1 MAAAEQAPL
10 AAPDGPAGPAVEAV
24 AGGLAGPLRL
34 IAATFAEN
42 RAAVAGL
49 GLIAAITLFCFAGPL
64 IYPTDQVTVQLGL
77 AKLPP
82 GGRFPLGTDPSGY
95 NVLGRLMVGGQSSLE
110 LGFAVSIA
118 TTVLGTAYGAAAG
131 LAGGIVD
138 ALMMRVIDTAMAV
151 PALVLLLILVNVVT
165 PNLGV
170 IILLLTVL
178 SWLPIARLVRGEVLT
193 LKTREFV
200 QAVKVMGATRRRIV
214 LRHLAPNAIG
224 VIVVNATFTL
234 SDAILTLSALSFL
247 GLGLPPPQ
255 ADWGGMLSGG
265 LNYLFDGYWWLVY
278 PPAVILI
285 LTVVAF
291 NLIGDAVR
299 DALDVRLQR
308 P

>member
-1 MAAAEQAPL
+1 MAAAEQPL
-10 AAPDGPAGPAVEAV
+10 AARDGPAVEAV
-24 AGGLAGPLRL
+24 AGGPASPLRL
-34 IAATFAEN
+34 IATFAEN

-64 IYPTDQVTVQLGL
+64 IYPTNQVTVQLGL

-95 NVLGRLMVGGQSSLE
+95 NVLGRLMIGGQSSLE
-110 LGFAVSIA
+110 LGLAVSIA
-118 TTVLGTAYGAAAG
+118 TTALGTAYGAVAG
-131 LAGGIVD
+131 LAGGIAD
-138 ALMMRVIDTAMAV
+138 ALMMRVIDTALAV

-170 IILLLTVL
+170 IILLLTLL

-224 VIVVNATFTL
+224 VIVVNATFTV

-247 GLGLPPPQ
+247 GLGLPPPE

>member
-1 MAAAEQAPL
+1 MAAAERPPL
-10 AAPDGPAGPAVEAV
+10 AAADRPAGPAVEAV
-24 AGGLAGPLRL
+24 AGGPAPLRL

-64 IYPTDQVTVQLGL
+64 IYPTNQVTVQLGL

-82 GGRFPLGTDPSGY
+82 GGQFPLGTDPSGY

-138 ALMMRVIDTAMAV
+138 ALMMRVIDTALAV

-178 SWLPIARLVRGEVLT
+178 SWLPIARLVRSEVLT

-265 LNYLFDGYWWLVY
+265 LDYLFDGYWWLVY